1 MKQFAMTVASFSGQ
15 APEFVQA
22 MQIRTA
28 VFVEEQ
34 SVPVE
39 LERDEFDAVAT
50 HVLLRVDDRPA
61 GTGRIFHDPQSR
73 STMRLGRVAVLKEF
87 RGRGLGNLIVAELL
101 RQAENTAG
109 CRQVL
114 IHAQKQV
121 EPWYAAMGFVAFGD
135 EFVEAGIVHREMIYA
150 LKALK

>member
-1 MKQFAMTVASFSGQ
+1 MKQSEMTVVSFSGL
-15 APEFVQA
+15 APEFSQA

-34 SVPVE
+34 RVPVE

-50 HVLLRVDDRPA
+50 HVLLTADGKPA
-61 GTGRIFHDPQSR
+61 ATGRIFPDPQSHA
-73 STMRLGRVAVLKEF
+73 TMRLGRVAVLKEF

-101 RQAENTAG
+101 RQAKNTADCG
-109 CRQVL
+109 QVL

-121 EPWYAAMGFVAFGD
+121 EAWYAAMGFVAFGD
-135 EFVEAGIVHREMIYA
+135 EFIEAGIVHREMVYA
-150 LKALK
+150 LK

>member
-1 MKQFAMTVASFSGQ
+1 MTIVSFVGL
-15 APEFVQA
+15 APEFPQA

-34 SVPVE
+34 RVPVE

-50 HVLLRVDDRPA
+50 HVLLQIGGKSA
-61 GTGRIFHDPQSR
+61 GTGRIFPDPR
-73 STMRLGRVAVLKEF
+73 ERATMRLGRVAVLKEF
-87 RGRGLGNLIVAELL
+87 RRRGLGNLIVAELL
-101 RQAENTAG
+101 RQAQSRAG

-121 EPWYAAMGFVAFGD
+121 ETWYASMGFVAFGD
-135 EFVEAGIVHREMIYA
+135 EFIEAGIAHREMVYP
-150 LKALK
+150 LK